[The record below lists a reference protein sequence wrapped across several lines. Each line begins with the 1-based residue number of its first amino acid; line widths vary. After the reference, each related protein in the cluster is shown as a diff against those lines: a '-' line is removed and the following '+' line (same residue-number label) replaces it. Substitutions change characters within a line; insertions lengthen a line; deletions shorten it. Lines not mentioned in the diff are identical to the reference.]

1 LALRKED
8 HGVEI
13 GLSIPRTLPYAQQAE
28 LATEAARL
36 GFDYVTTNETP
47 GQTDAFQVCLLRW
60 LATRDVVPGGMTNV
74 ISVVPAGMRNPV
86 GLAMSAMTLSQISGG
101 KIIVG
106 LGTGRAY
113 REAYRRMWGIPH
125 RSMLR
130 LMRDTLT
137 ATRALT
143 RGETVTYDS
152 LHFQLD
158 GARVH
163 VQAPPPPLFLA
174 ALGPEMVKLGG
185 ELADGLALNACPPA
199 YLPTVRAQVADG
211 AARAGRAPS
220 GVKLMQV
227 VRLVIDDDVM
237 AARRTLVRGLMS
249 GAPIQEPGPRGEP
262 LGYRAH
268 YLNQGFTREVADVDA
283 QRARGLSDLE
293 QLDHYPEPLVR
304 GYYGRADGAVAAFQR
319 LAAGLDMATLN
330 IGTTGASDIHGTKEL
345 LQRFPPAVLLG

>member
-152 LHFQLD
+152 PHFQLD
-158 GARVH
+158 GARVR

-268 YLNQGFTREVADVDA
+268 YPNQGFPREVADVDA

-304 GYYGRADGAVAAFQR
+304 GYYGRADGAVAAFHR

-345 LQRFPPAVLLG
+345 LQRFPPAVLRG

>member
-1 LALRKED
+1 M
-8 HGVEI
+8 EI
-13 GLSIPRTLPYAQQAE
+13 GLSISRTLPYAQQVD

-60 LATRDVVPGGMTNV
+60 QATRDVVPGGMTNV

-125 RSMLR
+125 KSTLR

-137 ATRALT
+137 VTRALIQ
-143 RGETVTYDS
+143 GDSVTYDS
-152 LHFQLD
+152 PHFQLD

-185 ELADGLALNACPPA
+185 ELADGLALNACPPE
-199 YLPTVRAQVADG
+199 YLPTVRAQVAEG
-211 AARAGRAPS
+211 ATVAGRPPS
-220 GVKLMQV
+220 EVKLMQG
-227 VRLVIDDDVM
+227 VRLVIDDDVV

-249 GAPIQEPGPRGEP
+249 GAPIQEPGPRGEA

-268 YLNQGFTREVADVDA
+268 YLNQGFAREVAEVDA
-283 QRARGLSDLE
+283 QRTRGLSDLE
-293 QLDHYPEPLVR
+293 QLDQYPEPLVR
-304 GYYGRADGAVAAFQR
+304 GYYGPVDGAVAAFQR
-319 LAAGLDMATLN
+319 LADGLDMATLN
-330 IGTTGASDIHGTKEL
+330 IGTAGAADMHATKEL
-345 LQRFPPAVLLG
+345 LRRFPPAVLRG